1 VPGID
6 VEVRGDDGRPVA
18 GGEAGE
24 LWVRGPQ
31 VSGVYEGIGSVL
43 DADGWFPTRD
53 RARVDSGGYLFI
65 EGRADDTIIR
75 GGENI
80 APAEIEDVLIR
91 HPALRDAAVVGVP
104 DEEWGERIVAAVV
117 PFEGATAD
125 ADEIRS
131 FVRARLRGSRT
142 PDDVVIRD
150 SLPYTPTGKLLRRE
164 IVADLSSPAA
174 VQTPERM

>member
-1 VPGID
+1 
-6 VEVRGDDGRPVA
+6 VRGG
-18 GGEAGE
+18 
-24 LWVRGPQ
+24 Q
-31 VSGVYEGIGSVL
+31 VSGEYLGSGSAL
-43 DADGWFPTRD
+43 DDQGWFHTRDQGWFDAD
-53 RARVDSGGYLFI
+53 GYLFI
-65 EGRADDTIIR
+65 SGRTDDTIIR

-117 PFEGATAD
+117 PYEDATAD
-125 ADEIRS
+125 ADEIRV

-142 PDDVVIRD
+142 PDDVVIRG
-150 SLPYTPTGKLLRRE
+150 SLPYSPTGKLLRRE

>member
-1 VPGID
+1 MPGT
-6 VEVRGDDGRPVA
+6 GRPA
-18 GGEAGE
+18 D
-24 LWVRGPQ
+24 
-31 VSGVYEGIGSVL
+31 VS
-43 DADGWFPTRD
+43 
-53 RARVDSGGYLFI
+53 RARVDSAGYLFI

-117 PFEGATAD
+117 PLEGATAD
-125 ADEIRS
+125 AGEIRA

-142 PDDVVIRD
+142 PDEVVIRD
-150 SLPYTPTGKLLRRE
+150 SLPYSPTGKLLRLE